1 MVPSD
6 PVIRGNN
13 FLWLHLCYRLTIF
26 SNSQSECSEAEEATC
41 KSRSTKKMGIQRC
54 RGRMMSSVR
63 ERSGKRRIESL
74 TSLAK
79 RRDICLKSL
88 KNGKGSSQLT
98 LKEVQDEGQ
107 EVRYEDGYMR
117 GSDAR
122 IEWERREDFC
132 FCLFEGIMRGPK
144 DVRCITT
151 RGGREGPSGFNARR
165 REGCVFLTLS
175 PTLNEAACYNLGSV
189 ALGSLIIFFVES
201 VRFILEAI
209 HRRTKLSGTTP
220 DHWFSRMGHYT
231 SRLSQ
236 KLQGVNI
243 NFAVQ
248 GVNNGFDVQGLKP
261 KEISGINSYFSE
273 PGTLSQMGCSSVAQK
288 YMVIEG
294 EPNAFIRMKKGA
306 GGVTIKKTTQA
317 LVFFMT
323 TNDLDQCN
331 IVVERFGDYL
341 IDTWL

>member
-165 REGCVFLTLS
+165 WEGCVFLTLS

-189 ALGSLIIFFVES
+189 ALV
-201 VRFILEAI
+201 
-209 HRRTKLSGTTP
+209 
-220 DHWFSRMGHYT
+220 
-231 SRLSQ
+231 
-236 KLQGVNI
+236 QGVNI